1 MGKKGI
7 DIKDCAYKVIIDT
20 REKQVN
26 HILNKFD
33 EGLEEKP
40 SHHDMFRGKKS
51 TFTNPIGY
59 FKQEKGLKTG
69 DFTLAIQLPNQ
80 CVINFQDK
88 IVIERK
94 KDLNELCCN
103 LFDKKDSEGLT
114 RFEKELKRAKEQGIK
129 VILLVEVEDMHS
141 KILSSKYFRFD
152 KASKVS
158 PKSFNAILRS
168 LQAKYN
174 ISIEYCN
181 KRDSARLIHDIL
193 YYHAREYLKNVS
205 LLKDK
210 YIINEIA

>member
-1 MGKKGI
+1 MI
-7 DIKDCAYKVIIDT
+7 DIKKCKYKIIVDT

-51 TFTNPIGY
+51 TFTNPVGY

-114 RFEKELKRAKEQGIK
+114 RFERELKRAKEQGIK

-141 KILSSKYFRFD
+141 KILSSKHFRYD

-158 PKSFNAILRS
+158 PKAFNSILRT
-168 LQAKYN
+168 LQARYN

-181 KRDSARLIHDIL
+181 KKDSARLIHDLL

-205 LLKDK
+205 IMKDK
-210 YIINEIA
+210 YIVNEIA

>member
-1 MGKKGI
+1 MV
-7 DIKDCAYKVIIDT
+7 DIKKCKYKIVVDT

-40 SHHDMFRGKKS
+40 SHHDMYRGKKS

-59 FKQEKGLKTG
+59 YKQEKGLKTG
-69 DFTLAIQLPNQ
+69 DFTLAVQLPNQ

-114 RFEKELKRAKEQGIK
+114 RFERELSRSKEQGIK
-129 VILLVEVEDMHS
+129 VVLLVETEDMHS
-141 KILSSKYFRFD
+141 KILSSKHFRYD

-158 PKSFNAILRS
+158 PKAFNSILRS
-168 LQAKYN
+168 LQARYD

-181 KRDSARLIHDIL
+181 KKDSARLIHDIL
-193 YYHAREYLKNVS
+193 YYHVREYLKNVS

-210 YIINEIA
+210 YIVGEN

>member
-1 MGKKGI
+1 MI
-7 DIKDCAYKVIIDT
+7 DIKNCAYKVIIDT

-69 DFTLAIQLPNQ
+69 DFTLAVQLPNQ

-88 IVIERK
+88 IIIERK

-181 KRDSARLIHDIL
+181 KKDSARLIHDIL

-210 YIINEIA
+210 YIVNEIA